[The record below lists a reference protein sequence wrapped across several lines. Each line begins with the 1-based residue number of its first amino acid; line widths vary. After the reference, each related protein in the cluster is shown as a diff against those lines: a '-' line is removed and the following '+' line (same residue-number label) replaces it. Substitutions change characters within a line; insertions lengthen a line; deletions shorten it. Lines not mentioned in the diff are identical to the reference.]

1 MILILKSG
9 VSAKMLTYLA
19 KHTILYLIAIATY
32 MGKSVIIF
40 FTKKSQEKKKKYYVT
55 FNPLF
60 RNGH

>member
-40 FTKKSQEKKKKYYVT
+40 FTKKSQEEKKST
-55 FNPLF
+55 M
-60 RNGH
+60 